1 MRLLIILVLFSF
13 NTFADQ
19 LIITRAYQTGQTA
32 YVHWEINNV
41 SDTRIIDF
49 YPIKYGIAVTV
60 SGTHDDTTVKAPAY
74 STINSATQLFAA
86 RFGRSGIFSW
96 YVGGVVVTQFCP
108 AYTMNMGGGDLYRP
122 IGTCRYPGYVRPTC
136 SFSGNAYID
145 HGSIAPKDV
154 AGHVASTLTSVQCD
168 RSASVRISSAPNINL
183 GSGVQSTIRIDGVGQ
198 GGSMTFPAG
207 TSSRTI
213 SSTLQGTP
221 SSTGKISGSG
231 VVIVDYN

>member
-1 MRLLIILVLFSF
+1 MRLLIILILFSF

-19 LIITRAYQTGQTA
+19 IVITRAYQTGQTA

-41 SDTRIIDF
+41 SDPRMIDW
-49 YPIKYGIAVTV
+49 YNIKYGIAITR
-60 SGTHDDTTVKAPAY
+60 SGNHDSTTVNAPAY
-74 STINSATQLFAA
+74 STVDSATRLFAA
-86 RFGRSGIFSW
+86 RFGRSGVFSW
-96 YVGGVVVTQFCP
+96 YVGGVIIAQFCP
-108 AYTMNMGGGDLYRP
+108 SYTLNTGGGDLYRP
-122 IGTCRYPGYVRPTC
+122 IGACRSSGYVRPTC

-154 AGHVASTLTSVQCD
+154 AGHVASTSTSVQCD

-198 GGSMTFPAG
+198 GGSITFPAG

-221 SSTGKISGSG
+221 SSTGKISGSS